1 MHYTAGELKDLL
13 MYALQKY
20 EEDLGEVEITP
31 EATSIINNWVMTKG
45 DEIIESHYYY
55 LQDLGEQAD
64 RAKGIEHWY
73 DNNGY

>member
-20 EEDLGEVEITP
+20 EEDLEITP

-55 LQDLGEQAD
+55 LQYLGEQAD
-64 RAKGIEHWY
+64 RAKGIEQGY
-73 DNNGY
+73 DNNRY

>member
-20 EEDLGEVEITP
+20 EEDLGDVEITP
-31 EATSIINNWVMTKG
+31 EAVSVINNWVMTKG
-45 DEIIESHYYY
+45 DEIIESHYHY
-55 LQDLGEQAD
+55 LQYLAEEAD
-64 RAKGIEHWY
+64 RAKGIEYRY